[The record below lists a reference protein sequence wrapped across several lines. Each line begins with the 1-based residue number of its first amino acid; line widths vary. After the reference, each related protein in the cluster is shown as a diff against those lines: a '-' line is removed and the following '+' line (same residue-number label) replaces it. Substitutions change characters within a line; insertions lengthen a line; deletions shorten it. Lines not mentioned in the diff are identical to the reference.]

1 MQTKQFGPKALKFK
15 ALQDFAVIVQ
25 SATPPEALQALQA
38 LQSNPLFTGKAWQA
52 NFAKLKRA
60 MLTDNPEFSIFGLSG
75 NSKLPFI
82 SFSTLPGVTCPG
94 AGKCLEFCY
103 SFRAWRYPAAFARMA
118 QNAYFMRFNRYA
130 ISREFDHIVA
140 KRPEGFDFRLYV
152 DGDFASVGDLH
163 FWMTHIKAAPMV
175 RAYGYSKSF
184 AILLGYD
191 AAGHKWPTNYM
202 LNLSSGHNAT
212 PMMLNYVKALPI
224 VRGEFIAVSIGKKVK
239 STDHGKPETNKA
251 LREVFGQKAFTCPG
265 TCGNCTGAGH
275 ACGMPKLKGLPI
287 IIAMH

>member
-15 ALQDFAVIVQ
+15 ALQDFAIIVQ
-25 SATPPEALQALQA
+25 SGTPSEALQALQA
-38 LQSNPLFTGKAWQA
+38 LQSNPLFMGKAWKA

-75 NSKLPFI
+75 NSKLPFV

-163 FWMTHIKAAPMV
+163 FWMCHIKAAPMV

-191 AAGHKWPTNYM
+191 AAGHEWPKNYM

-239 STDHGKPETNKA
+239 SSDHGKPETNKA